1 MARKKKD
8 PNAPPG
14 RLSQIR
20 QAYRITKKSQPLI
33 WLILLGTFLVVLA
46 VFIGIG
52 LLLRQPGH
60 VRDHRGRV
68 RLPRDIVR
76 ASAAGPRRRRSLRS
90 QSSRAQSLAVLGT
103 LRRGW
108 IVTKEPVAFN
118 RNQDLVFRVV
128 GRCGVVLVG
137 EGAPTRI
144 GHLMAAEKRK
154 TQRVIGDAPL
164 HEVVVGN
171 DPGQVPLRKL
181 SRHIMK
187 LPRPL
192 KPGDVTDLNNR
203 MRAINAMNQ
212 PIPMPKGPL
221 PKGVKLPK
229 VPKSEPLPVVIVPR
243 HG

>member
-46 VFIGIG
+46 AFIGIG
-52 LLLRQPGH
+52 LFFDNPVTFGIIGVAFGFLATSFVFGRRAEKAALAQVSEQPG
-60 VRDHRGRV
+60 
-68 RLPRDIVR
+68 
-76 ASAAGPRRRRSLRS
+76 A
-90 QSSRAQSLAVLGT
+90 SLAVLGT

-137 EGAPTRI
+137 EGAPSRI

-229 VPKSEPLPVVIVPR
+229 VPKV
-243 HG
+243 